1 MWTLVV
7 TDEYRDNFLKADRT
21 FKYQLVYD
29 PIQRRQVPL
38 YECENESD
46 IVGKLLDDE
55 TAFQLAVGNL
65 DPMSLRKM
73 DDYHPDKV
81 AKPQAQ
87 KCKSIW
93 SSDYSGRNVK
103 PATNRNILRV
113 STSGICVTSDVS
125 LARKRP
131 NECKFYKKICM
142 EEV

>member
-1 MWTLVV
+1 MWSLIV

-38 YECENESD
+38 NEVENESE

-73 DDYHPDKV
+73 DSYNPDNV
-81 AKPQAQ
+81 ARTEAQ
-87 KCKSIW
+87 KSRSIW
-93 SSDYSGRNVK
+93 SKEYSGRNVK
-103 PATNRNILRV
+103 QQTTRNVVRI
-113 STSGICVTSDVS
+113 STAGICVTSNVS

-131 NECKFYKKICM
+131 NECKYFFR
-142 EEV
+142 